1 MVLMKQFAF
10 KKGSSMNKL
19 IEVENVSNERVT
31 DVQFS
36 LMEGSLTTIIGP
48 SGAGKSSLLLLLNRL
63 EDPEE
68 GEIHFKG
75 KKISDF
81 PISELR
87 RNIGMVFQQAH
98 LFDGTVEDNLKFGPS
113 LQKKWEPNDGI
124 KLLEK
129 VQLPEEFLTKEV
141 ENLSGGE
148 QQRVAFARTLANNPE
163 VLLLDEVTSALD
175 MRTVD
180 LMEELLH
187 KLVNE
192 EGKTILMI
200 THDLKQAERLGSY
213 TLFMNEGRVEEQG
226 KTTELFYQPKS
237 ATLKHFLEG

>member
-1 MVLMKQFAF
+1 MK
-10 KKGSSMNKL
+10 KL
-19 IEVENVSNERVT
+19 IEVDHVSNERVSN
-31 DVQFS
+31 VHFS

-63 EDPEE
+63 EDPDK

-98 LFDGTVEDNLKFGPS
+98 LFDGTVEENLKFGPS
-113 LQKKWEPNDGI
+113 LRKKWEQNDGV

-129 VQLPEEFLTKEV
+129 VQLSEEFLTKEV

-175 MRTVD
+175 MRTVE

-187 KLVNE
+187 KLVKE

-200 THDLKQAERLGSY
+200 THDLKQAKRLGSY
-213 TLFMNEGRVEEQG
+213 TLFMNEGKVEEQG
-226 KTTELFYQPKS
+226 ETASLFQHPKT
-237 ATLKHFLEG
+237 AALKHFFEG